1 MTTDAIETTT
11 RRRVSTP
18 GGRIPLHRL
27 ARVELRKMF
36 DTRSGFWLLASIVI
50 TSVLAN
56 VAIIAFAPNDAVTHG
71 TFATA
76 IGAPMA
82 VILPM
87 IGILAVTGE
96 WSQRTGLT
104 TFTLVPHRGRVMLA
118 KFFAALAVGI
128 GAMILALAVGVIG
141 NLVGAAFAGIDPVWD
156 VSVTAFLLIVLG
168 SVLGMLFGFMLDG
181 MMQVVA
187 SVVIGGGLA
196 AGPDLMLNRK
206 VEERQ
211 TSILRALPDVL
222 DLLTISVEAG
232 LGFEQALDRVIAA
245 VPGHLSDEFARM
257 LGEARAGASRADA
270 MRAMDERMGIPEVR
284 AFVLAIIQADAF
296 GVSIGRV
303 LRAQAD
309 EMRIKRRQIAQEKAQ
324 KAPVKM
330 LFPMVFWILPA
341 LFAVVLGPAILSIQE
356 SYK

>member
-1 MTTDAIETTT
+1 MTTDAIETTA

-27 ARVELRKMF
+27 AHVELRKMF

-141 NLVGAAFAGIDPVWD
+141 NLIGAAFAGIDPVWD

-168 SVLGMLFGFMLDG
+168 SVLGMLFGFMLG
-181 MMQVVA
+181 VLLRNSAGAIVA
-187 SVVIGGGLA
+187 YFVYSLVIPPLLGLLA
-196 AGPDLMLNRK
+196 YFQEWFADLQPWVDYGSAQGLLFEGSMTSEQWAQLAVSGALWFALPLSIGLML
-206 VEERQ
+206 VH
-211 TSILRALPDVL
+211 RA
-222 DLLTISVEAG
+222 
-232 LGFEQALDRVIAA
+232 
-245 VPGHLSDEFARM
+245 
-257 LGEARAGASRADA
+257 
-270 MRAMDERMGIPEVR
+270 EV
-284 AFVLAIIQADAF
+284 
-296 GVSIGRV
+296 
-303 LRAQAD
+303 
-309 EMRIKRRQIAQEKAQ
+309 K
-324 KAPVKM
+324 
-330 LFPMVFWILPA
+330 
-341 LFAVVLGPAILSIQE
+341 
-356 SYK
+356 